1 MKTLSEQVNE
11 IKSMKAGL
19 NAKKAALVKLGL
31 TKYEVDLFMAD
42 VKANTPAKE
51 RMTFTFGVE
60 IECLIHMRLATHG
73 SVCKYNCH
81 PFRAGNVWFMHNGIL
96 NIEPVEDR
104 TGSETAF
111 LQKIYPVIQKYG
123 FNSMEAEKTINSVIG
138 CSRFAFMHNGK
149 VSLYGSYQKLNGVYY
164 SNMRWALNNKLTFG
178 IMFEN
183 KA

>member
-1 MKTLSEQVNE
+1 MCCIIYKPKGTEMPSLGILNKIMRCNHDGYGFVSTRHHF
-11 IKSMKAGL
+11 KSLDYHKF
-19 NAKKAALVKLGL
+19 LGHL
-31 TKYEVDLFMAD
+31 
-42 VKANTPAKE
+42 ANVGKDE
-51 RMTFTFGVE
+51 
-60 IECLIHMRLATHG
+60 ECLIHMRLATHG

-81 PFRAGNVWFMHNGIL
+81 PFRAGNIWFMHNGIL
-96 NIEPVEDR
+96 NIEPIEDR
-104 TGSETAF
+104 TDSETSF

-164 SNMRWALNNKLTFG
+164 SNMRWASNKLTFG